1 MGHAVGDHVLKAIAK
16 RLESIIRKE
25 DTLARLSGDEFTI
38 IMEELRQPEDAT
50 ILADKILK
58 TLAEAIVIDK
68 HTLYVSGS
76 IGISFYPQDSDDAQ
90 SLLKYADT
98 AMYKAKEEGRNNY
111 QFYSPK
117 MTEYALQR
125 MMMQTSLRE
134 AIENKEFIIHYQSQI
149 NAANNSLVGVEALVR
164 WNHPK
169 MGLLQPDDFI
179 PLAEETGMI
188 VEIDHWVM
196 ETAIKQ
202 MSTWHKERLNPGVLG
217 LNISMKQLDKPHF
230 LNQIEECISDNDFDA
245 NNLEL
250 EITEGQMMK
259 NPEEVIT
266 KLNALND
273 LGIGISIDDFGTGYS
288 SLSLLK
294 RLPINR
300 LKIDRSFVKDV
311 PSDEEDVAII
321 KAIIALAES
330 LNLNLI
336 AEGVENSAQRDFLID
351 QGCMNIQGHYYS
363 HPIPAEEMH
372 KVLLKSAEQ

>member
-1 MGHAVGDHVLKAIAK
+1 MC
-16 RLESIIRKE
+16 IR
-25 DTLARLSGDEFTI
+25 DR
-38 IMEELRQPEDAT
+38 
-50 ILADKILK
+50 
-58 TLAEAIVIDK
+58 
-68 HTLYVSGS
+68 
-76 IGISFYPQDSDDAQ
+76 
-90 SLLKYADT
+90 
-98 AMYKAKEEGRNNY
+98 YKAKEEGRNNY

-125 MMMQTSLRE
+125 IMMQTSLRK

-149 NAANNSLVGVEALVR
+149 NATNNSLVGLEALVR
-164 WNHPK
+164 WNHPT
-169 MGLLQPDDFI
+169 MGLLQPNDFI
-179 PLAEETGMI
+179 PLAEETDMI

-196 ETAIKQ
+196 HTAMKQ
-202 MSTWHKERLNPGVLG
+202 MATWYKEGLNPGVLG
-217 LNISMKQLDKPHF
+217 LNISMKQLDKPYFIHH
-230 LNQIEECISDNDFDA
+230 IEGCINDNDFDA

-266 KLNALND
+266 KLTALND

-311 PSDEEDVAII
+311 PNDEEDVAII

-351 QGCMNIQGHYYS
+351 HGCMNIQGHYYS

-372 KVLLKSAEQ
+372 KVLLKSVEQ